1 MLKTTTPH
9 QTAGLSFADRRR
21 IRTSGSIPGS
31 PLGSHLD
38 GHDRNPRSVAK
49 LKTGIVATANGK
61 PKLVCDRCDGAHETE
76 LCPHFKKSRE
86 KHPDATGRGK
96 FLKLSTPGEAK
107 HTKAAKV
114 KRQPADGSCLFHS
127 ISGGVNEPAL
137 NARTLRAKVCDFIV
151 QNSDCTIAGNP
162 LKDWIAWETGGRS
175 VRQYATRMANKRT
188 WGGGIEMACISIM
201 LNVNV
206 HVWEKDGKRGGYER
220 ISCFDRRRAKKTA
233 NVLYRGGVHFDQ
245 LIVSERSSGST
256 TPPLIPRSRRSNTP
270 TQSPR
275 RSTGGGRS
283 ITPTP
288 PTLRRRPG
296 ADRSPRASSSS
307 ASIRRDLNRSTCDS
321 SSRLRRGVSPL
332 DPP

>member
-1 MLKTTTPH
+1 MIRIFAYALSASLALTTPAL
-9 QTAGLSFADRRR
+9 AGGGGGG
-21 IRTSGSIPGS
+21 SGSFQQATSALAATPG
-31 PLGSHLD
+31 
-38 GHDRNPRSVAK
+38 
-49 LKTGIVATANGK
+49 IMATANGK
-61 PKLVCDRCDGAHETE
+61 PKLVCDRCGGPHKTE
-76 LCPHFKKSRE
+76 LCPHFKRPRE
-86 KHPDATGRGK
+86 RHPDATGRGK

-107 HTKAAKV
+107 HIEAAEV
-114 KRQPADGSCLFHS
+114 AQQPGDGSCLFHS

-162 LKDWIAWETGGRS
+162 LKDWIAWESAGAS
-175 VRQYATRMANKRT
+175 VEQYAERMADNLT

-275 RSTGGGRS
+275 RSTGGG
-283 ITPTP
+283 P
-288 PTLRRRPG
+288 RRRF
-296 ADRSPRASSSS
+296 RWR
-307 ASIRRDLNRSTCDS
+307 
-321 SSRLRRGVSPL
+321 RRGARMRWRRCCGRAREG
-332 DPP
+332 